1 MEFIKHF
8 HSGLRWVVLILALLA
23 IIKALMGMQKKSAFT
38 NADNKISLVLISFM
52 DIQLIIGLVLYIF
65 GPMGLK
71 NIQNMGMGEVMKN
84 SYTRFFAMEH
94 LIGMLIAIVVFHI
107 GRSKSKK
114 AIDDASKHKKAFVYY
129 LIGLIIIL
137 ASIPW
142 PFKAGFEGI
151 GWF

>member
-1 MEFIKHF
+1 MEFIKHL
-8 HSGLRWVVLILALLA
+8 HSGLRWIVLILALLA
-23 IIKALMGMQKKSAFT
+23 IVKAFMGMQKKSAFA
-38 NADNKISLVLISFM
+38 NSDNKIGLMLISFM
-52 DIQLIIGLVLYIF
+52 DIQLIIGLILYVF
-65 GPMGLK
+65 GPLGFK

-84 SYTRFFAMEH
+84 PYTRFFAMEH
-94 LIGMLIAIVVFHI
+94 LVGMLIAIVVFHI

-114 AIDDASKHKKAFVYY
+114 AIDDASKHKKAFIFY
-129 LIGLIIIL
+129 LIGLLIIL

>member
-71 NIQNMGMGEVMKN
+71 NIQNMGN
-84 SYTRFFAMEH
+84 PYSRFFVMEH
-94 LIGMLIAIVVFHI
+94 LVGMLIAIVIFHV

-114 AIDDASKHKKAFVYY
+114 AIDDASKHKKAFIYY

>member
-1 MEFIKHF
+1 MEFIKHL
-8 HSGLRWVVLILALLA
+8 HSGLRWIVLILALLA
-23 IIKALMGMQKKSAFT
+23 IVKAFMGMQKKSTFT
-38 NADNKISLVLISFM
+38 NSDNKIGLMLISFM
-52 DIQLIIGLVLYIF
+52 DIQLIIGLVLYVF
-65 GPMGLK
+65 GPLGFK

-84 SYTRFFAMEH
+84 PYTRFFAMEH
-94 LIGMLIAIVVFHI
+94 LVGMLIAIVVFHI

-114 AIDDASKHKKAFVYY
+114 AIDDASKHKKAFIFY
-129 LIGLIIIL
+129 LIGLLIIL

>member
-8 HSGLRWVVLILALLA
+8 HSGLRWIVLILALLA
-23 IIKALMGMQKKSAFT
+23 IVKAFMGMQKKSTFT
-38 NADNKISLVLISFM
+38 NSDNKIGLMLISFM
-52 DIQLIIGLVLYIF
+52 DIQLIIGLVLYVF
-65 GPMGLK
+65 GPLGFK
-71 NIQNMGMGEVMKN
+71 NIQNMGGEVMKN
-84 SYTRFFAMEH
+84 PYTRFFAMEH
-94 LIGMLIAIVVFHI
+94 LVGMLIAIVVFHV

-114 AIDDASKHKKAFVYY
+114 AIDDASKHKKAFIFY
-129 LIGLIIIL
+129 LIGLLIIL

>member
-8 HSGLRWVVLILALLA
+8 HSGLRWVVLILALLT
-23 IIKALMGMQKKSAFT
+23 IIKALMGMQKKSPFT

-52 DIQLIIGLVLYIF
+52 DIQLITGLVLYVF

-114 AIDDASKHKKAFVYY
+114 ATDDASKHKKEFIFY
-129 LIGLIIIL
+129 LIGLLIIL

>member
-8 HSGLRWVVLILALLA
+8 HSGLRWVVLILALLT

-52 DIQLIIGLVLYIF
+52 DIQLITGLVLYVF

-114 AIDDASKHKKAFVYY
+114 ATDDASKHKKEFIFY
-129 LIGLIIIL
+129 LIGLLIML

>member
-1 MEFIKHF
+1 MEFIKHL
-8 HSGLRWVVLILALLA
+8 HSGLRWIVLILALLA
-23 IIKALMGMQKKSAFT
+23 IAKAFMGMQKKSTFT
-38 NADNKISLVLISFM
+38 NSDNKIGLMLISFM
-52 DIQLIIGLVLYIF
+52 DIQLIIGLVLYVF
-65 GPMGLK
+65 GPLGFK

-84 SYTRFFAMEH
+84 PYTRFFAMEH
-94 LIGMLIAIVVFHI
+94 LVGMLIAIVVFHI

-114 AIDDASKHKKAFVYY
+114 AIDDASKHKKAFIFY
-129 LIGLIIIL
+129 LIGLLIIL

>member
-8 HSGLRWVVLILALLA
+8 HSGLRWIVLILALLA
-23 IIKALMGMQKKSAFT
+23 IVKAFMGMQKKSTFT
-38 NADNKISLVLISFM
+38 NSDNKIGLMLISFM
-52 DIQLIIGLVLYIF
+52 DIQLIIGLVLYVF
-65 GPMGLK
+65 GPLGFK
-71 NIQNMGMGEVMKN
+71 NIQNMGGEVMKN
-84 SYTRFFAMEH
+84 PYTQFFAMEH
-94 LIGMLIAIVVFHI
+94 LVGMLIAIVVFHI

-114 AIDDASKHKKAFVYY
+114 AIDDASKHKKAFIFY
-129 LIGLIIIL
+129 LIGLLIIL

>member
-52 DIQLIIGLVLYIF
+52 DIQLITGLVLYVF

-114 AIDDASKHKKAFVYY
+114 ATDDASKHKKEFIFY
-129 LIGLIIIL
+129 LIGLLIML

>member
-8 HSGLRWVVLILALLA
+8 HSGLRWVVLILALLT

-52 DIQLIIGLVLYIF
+52 DIQLITGLVLYVF

-94 LIGMLIAIVVFHI
+94 LIRMLIAIVVFHI

-114 AIDDASKHKKAFVYY
+114 ATDDASKHKKEFIFY
-129 LIGLIIIL
+129 LIGLLIIL

>member
-8 HSGLRWVVLILALLA
+8 HSGLRWIVLILALLA
-23 IIKALMGMQKKSAFT
+23 IVKAFMGMQKKSAFT
-38 NADNKISLVLISFM
+38 NSDNKIGLMLISFM
-52 DIQLIIGLVLYIF
+52 DIQLIIGLVLYVF
-65 GPMGLK
+65 GPLGFK
-71 NIQNMGMGEVMKN
+71 NIQNMGREVMKN
-84 SYTRFFAMEH
+84 PYTRFFAMEH
-94 LIGMLIAIVVFHI
+94 LVGMLIAIVVFHV

-114 AIDDASKHKKAFVYY
+114 AIDDASKHKKAFIFY
-129 LIGLIIIL
+129 LIGLLIIL

>member
-1 MEFIKHF
+1 
-8 HSGLRWVVLILALLA
+8 
-23 IIKALMGMQKKSAFT
+23 
-38 NADNKISLVLISFM
+38 M
-52 DIQLIIGLVLYIF
+52 DIQLIIGLVLYVF
-65 GPMGLK
+65 GPWGFK

-84 SYTRFFAMEH
+84 PYTRFFAMEH
-94 LIGMLIAIVVFHI
+94 LVGMLIAIVVFHV

-114 AIDDASKHKKAFVYY
+114 AIDDASKHKKAFIFY
-129 LIGLIIIL
+129 LIGLLIIL

>member
-8 HSGLRWVVLILALLA
+8 HSGLRWIVLILALLA
-23 IIKALMGMQKKSAFT
+23 IVKAFMGMQKKSAFT
-38 NADNKISLVLISFM
+38 NSDNKIGLMLISFM
-52 DIQLIIGLVLYIF
+52 DIQLIIGLVLYVF
-65 GPMGLK
+65 GPLGFK
-71 NIQNMGMGEVMKN
+71 NIQNMGGEVMKN
-84 SYTRFFAMEH
+84 PYTRFFAMEH
-94 LIGMLIAIVVFHI
+94 LVGMLIAIVVFHV

-114 AIDDASKHKKAFVYY
+114 AIDDASKHKKAFIFY
-129 LIGLIIIL
+129 LIGLLIIL

>member
-71 NIQNMGMGEVMKN
+71 NIQNMGN
-84 SYTRFFAMEH
+84 PYSRFFAMEH
-94 LIGMLIAIVVFHI
+94 LVGMLIAIVIFHV

>member
-8 HSGLRWVVLILALLA
+8 HSGLRWVVLILALLT

-52 DIQLIIGLVLYIF
+52 DIQLITGLVLYVF

-114 AIDDASKHKKAFVYY
+114 ATDDASKHKKEFIFY
-129 LIGLIIIL
+129 LIGLLIIL

>member
-1 MEFIKHF
+1 MEFIKHL
-8 HSGLRWVVLILALLA
+8 HSGLRWIVLILALLA
-23 IIKALMGMQKKSAFT
+23 IVKAFMGMQKKSAFT
-38 NADNKISLVLISFM
+38 NSDNKIGLMLISFM
-52 DIQLIIGLVLYIF
+52 DIQLIIGLVLYVF
-65 GPMGLK
+65 GPLGFK

-84 SYTRFFAMEH
+84 PYTRFFAMEH
-94 LIGMLIAIVVFHI
+94 LVGMLIAIVVFHI

-114 AIDDASKHKKAFVYY
+114 AIDDASKHKKAFIFY
-129 LIGLIIIL
+129 LIGLLIIL

>member
-1 MEFIKHF
+1 MEFIKHL
-8 HSGLRWVVLILALLA
+8 HSGLRWIVLILALLA
-23 IIKALMGMQKKSAFT
+23 IVKAFMGMQKKSAFT
-38 NADNKISLVLISFM
+38 NSDNKIGLMLISFM
-52 DIQLIIGLVLYIF
+52 DIQLIIGLVLYVF
-65 GPMGLK
+65 GPLGFK

-84 SYTRFFAMEH
+84 PYTRFFAMEH
-94 LIGMLIAIVVFHI
+94 LVGMLIAIVVFHV

-114 AIDDASKHKKAFVYY
+114 AIDDASKHKKAFIFY
-129 LIGLIIIL
+129 LIGLLIIL

>member
-8 HSGLRWVVLILALLA
+8 HSGLRWVVWILALLT

-38 NADNKISLVLISFM
+38 NADTKISLVLISFM
-52 DIQLIIGLVLYIF
+52 DIQLITGLVLYVF

-114 AIDDASKHKKAFVYY
+114 AIDDASKHKKAFIFY
-129 LIGLIIIL
+129 LIGLLIML

>member
-8 HSGLRWVVLILALLA
+8 HSGLRWIVLILALLA
-23 IIKALMGMQKKSAFT
+23 IVKAFMGMQKKSTFT
-38 NADNKISLVLISFM
+38 NSDNKIGLMLISFM
-52 DIQLIIGLVLYIF
+52 DIQLIIGLVLYVF
-65 GPMGLK
+65 GPLGFK
-71 NIQNMGMGEVMKN
+71 NIQNMGGEVMKN
-84 SYTRFFAMEH
+84 PYTRFFAMEH
-94 LIGMLIAIVVFHI
+94 LVGMLIAIVVFHI

-114 AIDDASKHKKAFVYY
+114 AIDDASKHKKAFIFY
-129 LIGLIIIL
+129 LIGLLIIL

>member
-1 MEFIKHF
+1 MEFIKHL
-8 HSGLRWVVLILALLA
+8 HSGLRWIVLILALLA
-23 IIKALMGMQKKSAFT
+23 IVKAFMGMQKKSTFT
-38 NADNKISLVLISFM
+38 NSDNKIGLMLISFM
-52 DIQLIIGLVLYIF
+52 DIQLIIGLVLYVF
-65 GPMGLK
+65 GPLGFK

-84 SYTRFFAMEH
+84 PYNRFFAMEH
-94 LIGMLIAIVVFHI
+94 LVGMLIAIVVFHV

-114 AIDDASKHKKAFVYY
+114 AIDDASKHKKAFIFY
-129 LIGLIIIL
+129 LIGLLIIL

>member
-1 MEFIKHF
+1 MEFVKHF

-114 AIDDASKHKKAFVYY
+114 ATDDASKHKKAFIFY
-129 LIGLIIIL
+129 LIGLLIIL

>member
-8 HSGLRWVVLILALLA
+8 HSGLRWIVLILAILA
-23 IIKALMGMQKKSAFT
+23 IVRAFMGMQKKTVFSSL
-38 NADNKISLVLISFM
+38 DNKISLMLMSFM
-52 DIQLIIGLVLYIF
+52 DIQLILGMVLYFLGALGI
-65 GPMGLK
+65 K
-71 NIQNMGMGEVMKN
+71 NIQNMGMAEVMKN
-84 SYTRFFAMEH
+84 PYSRFFAMEH
-94 LIGMLIAIVVFHI
+94 LVGMLIAIVIFHV

-114 AIDDASKHKKAFVYY
+114 AMDDASKHKNAFVYY
-129 LIGLIIIL
+129 LIGLLIIL

>member
-8 HSGLRWVVLILALLA
+8 HSGLRWIVLILALLA
-23 IIKALMGMQKKSAFT
+23 IVKAFMGMQKKSAFT
-38 NADNKISLVLISFM
+38 NSDNKIGLMLISFM
-52 DIQLIIGLVLYIF
+52 DIQLIIGLVLYVF
-65 GPMGLK
+65 GPLGFK
-71 NIQNMGMGEVMKN
+71 NIQNMGREVMKN
-84 SYTRFFAMEH
+84 PYTQFFAMEH
-94 LIGMLIAIVVFHI
+94 LVGMLIAIVVFHI

-114 AIDDASKHKKAFVYY
+114 AIDDASKHKKAFIFY
-129 LIGLIIIL
+129 LIGLLIIL

>member
-1 MEFIKHF
+1 
-8 HSGLRWVVLILALLA
+8 
-23 IIKALMGMQKKSAFT
+23 
-38 NADNKISLVLISFM
+38 M

-114 AIDDASKHKKAFVYY
+114 ATDDASKHKKEFIFY
-129 LIGLIIIL
+129 LIGLLIIL